1 MYDRVMVSYVWQL
14 TMLVYYNSLFGGRY
28 VNIYFYIN
36 YWLHFSL
43 VYTCFMY
50 LYVFYMLWL
59 SEFVMWVYGLVY
71 TCFMYLYVF
80 YMLWLSEFVMW
91 VFGLV
96 FICMFH
102 VFMFFTCCDCLSLW
116 CESLFYCV
124 SYSYT
129 CCDCLSLWC
138 ESLFYVPTLDLHLD
152 VVSGL

>member
-1 MYDRVMVSYVWQL
+1 MVLYGATLHIYEVSRSIKFY
-14 TMLVYYNSLFGGRY
+14 LFLFELP
-28 VNIYFYIN
+28 VCI
-36 YWLHFSL
+36 
-43 VYTCFMY
+43 
-50 LYVFYMLWL
+50 YVFYMLWLSEFVMWVFVLLCLVFIYMFWL

-71 TCFMYLYVF
+71 TCFMYSYVF

-116 CESLFYCV
+116 CESLFY
-124 SYSYT
+124 
-129 CCDCLSLWC
+129 
-138 ESLFYVPTLDLHLD
+138 VPTLGLHLD